1 MKRASF
7 IASICT
13 LALSACSAP
22 NATTGTLELS
32 LKGAGS
38 LGGNYQ
44 LTAASFTVTGPQNLT
59 ISGDPDT
66 ILQSLPVGVYNVKL
80 ENGWKLQKTVGN
92 TSTDVVASVA
102 SANPQPV
109 VVNAGTTS
117 SVTWL
122 FNVSGSNADADDL
135 EIVAVSNG
143 ALSIALAAGEAA
155 WSNFSTGALH
165 SCGITATGQLRC
177 FGDNGNGQLG
187 YGDNVSR
194 LSPAGNI
201 NVGVGRTVKRVVA
214 SHNSSPHTCALLDD
228 ATVKCWGYNNWGQL
242 GYADG
247 SQRNAPSDATVNLG
261 SSNTAKTIAVGDYH
275 TCVILD
281 NNLVKCWGNNGSG
294 QLGYNDT
301 SSRTAPAAAAIDLG
315 SGNAAKSIVA
325 GSAHTCA
332 LLANNSV
339 RCWGNNNNGQLGYG
353 DTAQRWSPIGGPV
366 NLGTGRSA
374 KRLVAGASH
383 TCAILDN
390 DTVKCWGNNGNG
402 QLGYGDTN
410 PRLSPP
416 DTAVNLGQG
425 RTAKLIAAGNAHT
438 CAQLDDDSIKCWGA
452 NANGELGYEDTNQR
466 SAPPALGVALGT
478 GRVPRRLQANGAH
491 TCVLL
496 TDNGMKCW
504 GYNDY
509 GQFGL
514 GVSGDRRG
522 DQTSEM
528 GDNMPESLP

>member
-187 YGDNVSR
+187 YGD
-194 LSPAGNI
+194 
-201 NVGVGRTVKRVVA
+201 
-214 SHNSSPHTCALLDD
+214 
-228 ATVKCWGYNNWGQL
+228 
-242 GYADG
+242 
-247 SQRNAPSDATVNLG
+247 
-261 SSNTAKTIAVGDYH
+261 
-275 TCVILD
+275 
-281 NNLVKCWGNNGSG
+281 
-294 QLGYNDT
+294 
-301 SSRTAPAAAAIDLG
+301 
-315 SGNAAKSIVA
+315 
-325 GSAHTCA
+325 
-332 LLANNSV
+332 
-339 RCWGNNNNGQLGYG
+339 
-353 DTAQRWSPIGGPV
+353 
-366 NLGTGRSA
+366 
-374 KRLVAGASH
+374 
-383 TCAILDN
+383 
-390 DTVKCWGNNGNG
+390 
-402 QLGYGDTN
+402 TN